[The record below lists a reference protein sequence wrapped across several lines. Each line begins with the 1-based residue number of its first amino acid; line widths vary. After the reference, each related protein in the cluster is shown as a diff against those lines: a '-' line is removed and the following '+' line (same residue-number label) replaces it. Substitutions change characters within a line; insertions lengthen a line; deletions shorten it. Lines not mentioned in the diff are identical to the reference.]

1 MIHSLML
8 IVRVCVYTENLA
20 SEQKSL
26 ESRQKRCRAE
36 MQLHKVS
43 SQKIYRE
50 VQLCSLVMRMWLV

>member
-1 MIHSLML
+1 ML
-8 IVRVCVYTENLA
+8 IVQICVYTENLE